1 MGWRQWKVC
10 EVIRRPHKGDM
21 LPNKNLTLGLAFMLV
36 SSATCR
42 LASAQ
47 TIYTVKSGDTVGQI
61 ATDHGMKI
69 AELAKAN
76 NLENSH
82 HLKLGQKLVI
92 PNVSTSKTESNSG
105 SASTG
110 YAVRNGDNDWNIAA
124 RYDIKPSQLRA
135 ANPAVNWKNLKIG
148 TRLSIPGTN
157 KTVVATRPSASQT
170 VSVAGKYT
178 VRDGD
183 NDWTIASRL
192 GTTPKKI
199 RLANPGINWT
209 RIRPGDTLAIPS
221 SSGQIV
227 AAGKVTGSKNI
238 NSRYAVVTGNSVI
251 VRRAASTGAGRITT
265 VGQGTKVRVLARNG
279 DWYQLRFPMGTEG
292 WVRGDLLAASKPP
305 RIADVV
311 HRHRSVAET
320 PAAPKKIAKGKRA
333 SQRTPSRPTY
343 ANPSLVAAEPTTVVA
358 RAQTWRGTRYRYGAM
373 SRSATD
379 CSGFT
384 GQVYRSVGV
393 RLPRTSRE
401 QATVGQ
407 SVSRGSLKPGDLVF
421 FRTSHGNRI
430 SHVGIYQGNGK
441 FIHASNPRGGVTV
454 SNLTDGYYA
463 NRFVTARRVAKVPA
477 NRKPSTRRVAKATPK
492 DTFPDSV
499 PPISVTDSR

>member
-36 SSATCR
+36 SSATGR

-47 TIYTVKSGDTVGQI
+47 TIYTVKNGDTVGQI

-76 NLENSH
+76 GLDNAH
-82 HLKLGQKLVI
+82 KLKLGQKLVI
-92 PNVSTSKTESNSG
+92 PKVSPSSKQSNSG
-105 SASTG
+105 RTGSG
-110 YAVRNGDNDWNIAA
+110 YAVRNGDNDWNIAT

-135 ANPAVNWKNLKIG
+135 ANPDVNWKNLKIG
-148 TRLSIPGTN
+148 TRLSIPGT
-157 KTVVATRPSASQT
+157 TRSSVATRQSAPQT
-170 VSVAGKYT
+170 VTVAGKYT

-209 RIRPGDTLAIPS
+209 RIRPGDTLSIPS
-221 SSGQIV
+221 SAGQIV

-251 VRRAASTGAGRITT
+251 VRRAASTESSRITL
-265 VGQGTKVRVLARNG
+265 VGQGTKVRVLARSG

-311 HRHRSVAET
+311 RRHRSLAASTSSSKKVAR
-320 PAAPKKIAKGKRA
+320 GRR
-333 SQRTPSRPTY
+333 SGRSSRPTY
-343 ANPSLVAAEPTTVVA
+343 SNPSLVAAEPTTVVA

-407 SVSRGSLKPGDLVF
+407 RVSRSSLKPGDLVF

-463 NRFVTARRVAKVPA
+463 NRFVTARRVAKVPT
-477 NRKPSTRRVAKATPK
+477 NRKTSTRRVAKAPKK

>member
-21 LPNKNLTLGLAFMLV
+21 LPNKNLTLGLAFLLV
-36 SSATCR
+36 SSATGR
-42 LASAQ
+42 VARAQ
-47 TIYTVKSGDTVGQI
+47 STYIVKDGDTVGQI

-69 AELAKAN
+69 AELVRAN
-76 NLENSH
+76 GLANSH

-92 PNVSTSKTESNSG
+92 PKISRPEKHESSQSTG
-105 SASTG
+105 G

-124 RYDIKPSQLRA
+124 RNGIKPSALRA
-135 ANPAVNWKNLKIG
+135 ANPEINWKNLKIG
-148 TRLSIPGTN
+148 TRLTIPGAQ
-157 KTVVATRPSASQT
+157 VAA
-170 VSVAGKYT
+170 VSHKAAEPVKVAGKYT

-199 RLANPGINWT
+199 RLANPGVNWT
-209 RIRPGDTLAIPS
+209 RIRPGDSLAIPS
-221 SSGQIV
+221 SAGQIV

-251 VRRAASTGAGRITT
+251 IRRAASTTAGRITT
-265 VGQGTKVRVLARNG
+265 VSSGTKVRVLARSG

-292 WVRGDLLAASKPP
+292 WVRGDLLAPSKPP

-311 HRHRSVAET
+311 RRHRSVSASA
-320 PAAPKKIAKGKRA
+320 AAPTKVAKTKRSSHRIHSSPSA
-333 SQRTPSRPTY
+333 SDN
-343 ANPSLVAAEPTTVVA
+343 ALVAAEPTTVVA

-407 SVSRGSLKPGDLVF
+407 RVSRGSLKPGDLVF

-454 SNLTDGYYA
+454 SNLSDGYYA
-463 NRFVTARRVAKVPA
+463 NRFVTARRVAKTAPP
-477 NRKPSTRRVAKATPK
+477 RKPSNHRVAKASQK
-492 DTFPDSV
+492 DAFPDSV
-499 PPISVTDSR
+499 PPLSVTDAK

>member
-21 LPNKNLTLGLAFMLV
+21 LPNKNLTLGLAFMIV
-36 SSATCR
+36 SSANVQSGWTQ
-42 LASAQ
+42 S
-47 TIYTVKSGDTVGQI
+47 THIVKDGDTVGQI

-69 AELAKAN
+69 ADLVRAN
-76 NLENSH
+76 GLENSH
-82 HLKLGQKLVI
+82 RLKLGQKLVI
-92 PNVSTSKTESNSG
+92 PKISPSPKRENA
-105 SASTG
+105 SASTGG

-124 RYDIKPSQLRA
+124 RNGIKPSALRS
-135 ANPAVNWKNLKIG
+135 ANPSINWKNLKIG
-148 TRLSIPGTN
+148 TRLTIPG
-157 KTVVATRPSASQT
+157 VPVAAVSKQVSSSAP
-170 VSVAGKYT
+170 VKVAGKYT

-209 RIRPGDTLAIPS
+209 RIRPGDTLSIPS
-221 SSGQIV
+221 SAGQIV

-265 VGQGTKVRVLARNG
+265 VGGGTKVRVLARNG

-292 WVRGDLLAASKPP
+292 WVRGDLLAPSKPP

-311 HRHRSVAET
+311 RRNRQVSSSAAKPTKVAKVKRGSKRINST
-320 PAAPKKIAKGKRA
+320 PRYSNNA
-333 SQRTPSRPTY
+333 
-343 ANPSLVAAEPTTVVA
+343 LVAAEPTTVVA

-407 SVSRGSLKPGDLVF
+407 RVSRSSLKPGDLVF
-421 FRTSHGNRI
+421 FRTSRGNRI

-454 SNLTDGYYA
+454 SSISNGYYA
-463 NRFVTARRVAKVPA
+463 NRFVTARRVAKTTSS
-477 NRKPSTRRVAKATPK
+477 RKPSNQRTAKVTKK
-492 DTFPDSV
+492 DAFPDTV
-499 PPISVTDSR
+499 PPLSVTDAQ

>member
-1 MGWRQWKVC
+1 MGWRQWKIC
-10 EVIRRPHKGDM
+10 EVIRRSHKGDM

-36 SSATCR
+36 SSATGR

-76 NLENSH
+76 GLENAH

-92 PNVSTSKTESNSG
+92 PKVSPSRNAAKLGGSSG
-105 SASTG
+105 G

-124 RYDIKPSQLRA
+124 RYDIKPSELRA
-135 ANPAVNWKNLKIG
+135 ANPDVNWKNLKIG
-148 TRLSIPGTN
+148 TRLSIPGTR
-157 KTVVATRPSASQT
+157 TAVAVKSSAPQKLS
-170 VSVAGKYT
+170 VSGKYT

-199 RLANPGINWT
+199 RLANPGVNWT
-209 RIRPGDTLAIPS
+209 RIRPGDTLSIPS
-221 SSGQIV
+221 SAGQIV
-227 AAGKVTGSKNI
+227 AGGKVTGSKNI

-251 VRRAASTGAGRITT
+251 VRRAASTDAGRITL
-265 VGQGTKVRVLARNG
+265 VGQGTKVRVLARSG

-311 HRHRSVAET
+311 RRHRSVVEASSKSKRV
-320 PAAPKKIAKGKRA
+320 ARGKR
-333 SQRTPSRPTY
+333 SSRPSY
-343 ANPSLVAAEPTTVVA
+343 SNPSLVAAEPTTVVA

-407 SVSRGSLKPGDLVF
+407 RVSRSSLKPGDLVF

-477 NRKPSTRRVAKATPK
+477 NSKASTRRVAKAPK
-492 DTFPDSV
+492 KDAFPESV